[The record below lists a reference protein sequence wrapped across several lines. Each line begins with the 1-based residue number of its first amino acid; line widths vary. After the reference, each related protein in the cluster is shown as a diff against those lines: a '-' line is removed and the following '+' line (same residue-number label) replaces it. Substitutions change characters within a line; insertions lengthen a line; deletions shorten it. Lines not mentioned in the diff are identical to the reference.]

1 MGKSYQP
8 NCVLLAQLLKSADG
22 IQETGFISLDPYI
35 AKIKVCFSLTRVY
48 QELFLKSLTQF
59 QNLAFLL
66 VSSGFIICMECRQ
79 DDQQDRFQRKDNGTM

>member
-35 AKIKVCFSLTRVY
+35 AK
-48 QELFLKSLTQF
+48 LFLESLTQF
-59 QNLAFLL
+59 RNLAFLL